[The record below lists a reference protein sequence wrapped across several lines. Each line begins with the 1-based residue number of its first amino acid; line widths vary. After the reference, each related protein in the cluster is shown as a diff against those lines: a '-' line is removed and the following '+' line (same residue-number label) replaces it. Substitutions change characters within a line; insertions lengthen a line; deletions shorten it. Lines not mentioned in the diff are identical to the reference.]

1 MMTTTMKIYFLIS
14 SERSGS
20 NFLTKVLDSHSDICG
35 PSIKH
40 IINPLAQNLFRYKDP
55 GNKINRDAL
64 IEDLHALLSTG
75 FSAWKTR
82 HTIESLHEMFDDT
95 NIAGLIKNIFAAEAE
110 AHGKKN
116 IFIKENHIY
125 RFLPFLLL
133 NFPEAMY
140 VYNIR
145 DPRDVA
151 LSWKNNPTHKG
162 GIIAAARQWQKDQVK
177 SLQIFSVLQPL
188 NRMHLIRYEDL
199 VTNTEDTLK
208 TLCEFMGLDFEHGML
223 DFHTDKLT
231 RENSGLDVAWRNLSS
246 PVIKNNIGK
255 YKAALSKKEIAYI
268 EKICYLEMRWFGY
281 EIHTPKEELDA
292 IPPGEISAY
301 HENEIN
307 TLPHEQ
313 RESLV
318 DIMKAKAVFYNR
330 DPRVD

>member
-1 MMTTTMKIYFLIS
+1 MKIYFLIS

-40 IINPLAQNLFRYKDP
+40 IINPLAQNLFRYKGL
-55 GNKINRDAL
+55 GNKINRDEL

-82 HTIESLHEMFDDT
+82 HTIESLNEMLEDAD
-95 NIAGLIKNIFAAEAE
+95 IAGLIKNIFVAEAK
-110 AHGKKN
+110 AHGKNN

-125 RFLPFLLL
+125 RFMPFLLL
-133 NFPEAMY
+133 NFPDARY
-140 VYNIR
+140 IYNVR

-151 LSWKNNPTHKG
+151 LSWKNNPTHRG

-188 NRMHLIRYEDL
+188 NRIHLVKYEDL

-208 TLCEFMGLDFEHGML
+208 ILCEFMGLDFEHGML
-223 DFHTDKLT
+223 DFHADKLT
-231 RENSGLDVAWRNLSS
+231 IKNSELDISWRNLSS
-246 PVIKNNIGK
+246 PVIKNNTGK

-268 EKICYLEMRWFGY
+268 EKSCYLEMRWFGY

-292 IPPGEISAY
+292 IQSDEISAY

-307 TLPHEQ
+307 TLPCEQ

-318 DIMKAKAVFYNR
+318 DIMKAKAVFYNK
-330 DPRVD
+330 DYKAD